1 MAWYKRVEIPIAI
14 TVICAILQII
24 PYFFEVPAWEEF
36 ADDFVE
42 WTLVVSTTAMYIGVG
57 SILMVHLPKVRRKRA
72 GWEFSALLLA
82 IMVIMLIAGLPIPQI
97 GLGIQNPVYQ
107 FIYRN
112 MTVAL
117 SATMYSI
124 LAFFITSAAYRA
136 FRARNIDAAIL
147 LVAGTLVMLGNAPA
161 GTAAWIGFASIKDW
175 LFSGPPNL
183 ATMRAIRIGAALG
196 AVVLAART
204 FMGVERG
211 YFRGGGG
218 E

>member
-14 TVICAILQII
+14 TVLCAILQIV
-24 PYFFEVPAWEEF
+24 PYFFEVPAWEAA

-42 WTLVVSTTAMYIGVG
+42 WSLIVSTAGMYIGAG
-57 SILMVHLPKVRRKRA
+57 SILLVHLPRIKRKRP
-72 GWEFSALLLA
+72 GWEFSVLL
-82 IMVIMLIAGLPIPQI
+82 IIVMVIMLIVGLPLPQI
-97 GLGIQNPVYQ
+97 GLGLQNPVYQ

-117 SATMYSI
+117 SSTMYSI

-161 GTAAWIGFASIKDW
+161 GTAAWIGFAGIKDW
-175 LFSGPPNL
+175 LFTGPPNL
-183 ATMRAIRIGAALG
+183 ATMRAIRMGAALG

-211 YFRGGGG
+211 YFRGGG

>member
-14 TVICAILQII
+14 TVICAFIQII
-24 PYFFEVPAWEEF
+24 PYFFNVPAWEDF
-36 ADDFVE
+36 ADDLVE
-42 WTLVVSTTAMYIGVG
+42 WQMIVGTAALFLGAG
-57 SILMVHLPKVRRKRA
+57 SLLLAHIPRVQKKRP

-82 IMVIMLIAGLPIPQI
+82 LMIIMIIAGLPIKQI
-97 GLGIQNPVYQ
+97 GLGLQNPVYQ

-117 SATMYSI
+117 SSTMYSI

-161 GTAAWIGFASIKDW
+161 GTAAWLGFGDIKDW
-175 LFSGPPNL
+175 LFKGPPNL

-196 AVVLAART
+196 AIVLAART

-211 YFRGGGG
+211 YLRGGG

>member
-1 MAWYKRVEIPIAI
+1 MAWYKRVEIPVAI
-14 TVICAILQII
+14 TVICAVLQIV
-24 PYFFEVPAWEEF
+24 PYFFNVPQWEAV

-42 WTLVVSTTAMYIGVG
+42 WQMIVGTAALFLGAG
-57 SILMVHLPKVRRKRA
+57 SLYLLHIPKVKMKRP
-72 GWEFSALLLA
+72 GWEFSALLLLLMTLM
-82 IMVIMLIAGLPIPQI
+82 IIAGLPLTQI

-117 SATMYSI
+117 SSTMYSI

-136 FRARNIDAAIL
+136 FKARNVDAAIL
-147 LVAGTLVMLGNAPA
+147 LVSGTLVMLGNAPV
-161 GTAAWIGFASIKDW
+161 GTAAWSGFADIKTW
-175 LFSGPPNL
+175 LFDVPNL
-183 ATMRAIRIGAALG
+183 ATMRAIRIGAGLG
-196 AVVLAART
+196 SLVLAART

-211 YFRGGGG
+211 YFRGGG